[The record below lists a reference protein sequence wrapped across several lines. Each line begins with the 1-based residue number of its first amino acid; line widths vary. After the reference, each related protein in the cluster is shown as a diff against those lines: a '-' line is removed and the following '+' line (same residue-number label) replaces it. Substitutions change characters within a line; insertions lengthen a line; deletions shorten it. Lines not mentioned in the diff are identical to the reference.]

1 MNHMLISRNVVS
13 GVSEPFEVS
22 KQVTVNAYNLQAGQR
37 VSFYVV
43 ALSELIKSACG
54 NCPPAVTL
62 PTVVDE
68 MPLLCCGER
77 IVLTRDNPW
86 VIIDSPQGTKIRA
99 KLETASSGEV
109 VVPTDQLVVYNE
121 TNTENVND
129 RMRGCTCAGA

>member
-13 GVSEPFEVS
+13 GISEPFEVS
-22 KQVTVNAYNLQAGQR
+22 KQVTVNAYNLQVGQR
-37 VSFYVV
+37 VSFYIV
-43 ALSELIKSACG
+43 ALSELVKTACG

-129 RMRGCTCAGA
+129 RMRGCACAGA

>member
-13 GVSEPFEVS
+13 GISEPFEVS
-22 KQVTVNAYNLQAGQR
+22 KQVTVNAYNLQVGQR
-37 VSFYVV
+37 VSFYIV

-129 RMRGCTCAGA
+129 RMRGCACAGA

>member
-1 MNHMLISRNVVS
+1 MNNVLISRNIVS

-22 KQVTVNAYNLQAGQR
+22 KQVTVYAYNLQPNEQ
-37 VSFYVV
+37 VTFHIV
-43 ALSELIKSACG
+43 ALSELVKSACG

-129 RMRGCTCAGA
+129 RMRGCACAGA

>member
-22 KQVTVNAYNLQAGQR
+22 KQVTVNAYNLQVGQR
-37 VSFYVV
+37 VSFYIV

-129 RMRGCTCAGA
+129 RMRGCACAGA